1 VSLLDL
7 TCSSIADLTT
17 DYLERAL
24 EDDQELAFETHV
36 VYCPGCSVFLDQI
49 RTTSIRL
56 RELPV
61 PEPDEEERAAL
72 LAAYASRR

>member
-1 VSLLDL
+1 VSLLHL
-7 TCSSIADLTT
+7 TCSSLADLTT
-17 DYLERAL
+17 DYLDDAL
-24 EDDQELAFETHV
+24 EEDAHLAFETHV

-49 RTTSIRL
+49 RTTSTRL